1 MVSRLDCLSGV
12 RLPLAAHES
21 PCVRLQRVV
30 RLRRSQKL
38 RLPVLPVGNTR
49 VRAVGETFPFSSF
62 VPNSGAFPP
71 DQRDFHPQYHSTSP
85 LRTLSP
91 IFLSKIF
98 AKMTDFYPYYSALA
112 TIWGV
117 RRRAELQYRKIHGN
131 GGHPLCVCRILE
143 PEIRGQ
149 FRFWFR
155 LRRTQERRPATSRAH

>member
-1 MVSRLDCLSGV
+1 MNLPVYASNESFGSAALRSCVCLSFPSATLGFGRLV
-12 RLPLAAHES
+12 R
-21 PCVRLQRVV
+21 
-30 RLRRSQKL
+30 
-38 RLPVLPVGNTR
+38 
-49 VRAVGETFPFSSF
+49 PFQLVSF

>member
-85 LRTLSP
+85 LRTLPPFFCLNS
-91 IFLSKIF
+91 FHSSY
-98 AKMTDFYPYYSALA
+98 APYTSCH
-112 TIWGV
+112 
-117 RRRAELQYRKIHGN
+117 RS
-131 GGHPLCVCRILE
+131 
-143 PEIRGQ
+143 PEIPPDSCRG
-149 FRFWFR
+149 
-155 LRRTQERRPATSRAH
+155 LR